1 MQNIINQINQT
12 ILNLDSD
19 NPHTLAVH
27 DGQVVRVTTI
37 KDYPFCSLEYLQ
49 SNWEQLIRDLIFESQ
64 RFNGLHS
71 NAVLS
76 FYHMEYKGVQPPL
89 DSSTY

>member
-19 NPHTLAVH
+19 NPHTLSISN
-27 DGQVVRVTTI
+27 GEVVRVTSL
-37 KDYPFCSLEYLQ
+37 KNYPFCSLEHLDTIWQ
-49 SNWEQLIRDLIFESQ
+49 QVIRDILFEAE
-64 RFNGLHS
+64 RYNGLHS